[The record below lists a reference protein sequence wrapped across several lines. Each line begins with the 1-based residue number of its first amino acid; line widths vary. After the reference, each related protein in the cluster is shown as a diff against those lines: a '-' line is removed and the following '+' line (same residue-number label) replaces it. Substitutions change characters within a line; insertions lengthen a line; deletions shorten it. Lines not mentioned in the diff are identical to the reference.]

1 MTRSTLFA
9 TVSALSVAATLA
21 LATAYAQTPPAGGPP
36 QQGAPGGPQAGQQGG
51 PQGGPPP
58 NGQQYGD
65 QQQQNAANEA
75 AWPVLFVT
83 GIDVVRAPHNGRD
96 IIIAHGLVSSSDWR
110 APTLIPITEGRPV
123 DGVLD
128 LLLQAQAPQ
137 KPGPLGAFM
146 EVDAILPLG
155 HDHPY
160 KAVRVRSASNALT
173 LKEIPGRA
181 EVKKLKNDCGTCI
194 GKHFVAK
201 GETPPANMAAG
212 DILREEDLLWQVRV
226 IKPRDGIHSYTL
238 DPNRLTLVL
247 SEDGRIVDA
256 AWD

>member
-9 TVSALSVAATLA
+9 TVSTLITIGAVLA
-21 LATAYAQTPPAGGPP
+21 LATAYAQTPPAGAPP
-36 QQGAPGGPQAGQQGG
+36 QGAPA
-51 PQGGPPP
+51 GGPPGAP
-58 NGQQYGD
+58 SEGGQPPAGAPQTT
-65 QQQQNAANEA
+65 AANEA
-75 AWPVLFVT
+75 TSYPILFVT
-83 GIDVVRAPHNGRD
+83 GIDVLRAPQNGRD
-96 IIIAHGLVSSSDWR
+96 IVVAHGLVSSGEWR
-110 APTLIPITEGRPV
+110 SPTLIPITEGKPV

-155 HDHPY
+155 HGHPY
-160 KAVRVRSASNALT
+160 TAVRVRSASNALT
-173 LKEIPGRA
+173 LKQLPGHA
-181 EVKKLKNDCGTCI
+181 EVKKLKNDCTQCI
-194 GKHFVAK
+194 GKRFVAK
-201 GETPPANMAAG
+201 GETPPAGVAAG

-226 IKPRDGIHSYTL
+226 IKPRDGLHSYTL

>member
-1 MTRSTLFA
+1 MIRSTLFA
-9 TVSALSVAATLA
+9 TTALVAALA
-21 LATAYAQTPPAGGPP
+21 LATAYAQAPPVGGPP
-36 QQGAPGGPQAGQQGG
+36 PQGMQGGVPTG
-51 PQGGPPP
+51 PQGGSPPSGPQPYGEQP
-58 NGQQYGD
+58 N
-65 QQQQNAANEA
+65 NAANEGTP
-75 AWPVLFVT
+75 WPVIFVT
-83 GIDVVRAPHNGRD
+83 GIDVLRAPHNGRD
-96 IIIAHGLVSSSDWR
+96 IVVAHGLVTSSEWR
-110 APTLIPITEGRPV
+110 NPVLIPITEGRPV

-128 LLLQAQAPQ
+128 LLLQAQAPA
-137 KPGPLGAFM
+137 KPGPLGAFV

-160 KAVRVRSASNALT
+160 KAVRVRSASNSLT
-173 LKEIPGRA
+173 LKQLPGHA
-181 EVKKLKNDCGTCI
+181 EVKKLKNDCGKCI

-201 GETPPANMAAG
+201 GESPPANVAAG

>member
-1 MTRSTLFA
+1 MTRSTLLA
-9 TVSALSVAATLA
+9 TASLIAALA
-21 LATAYAQTPPAGGPP
+21 LATAYAQSPPAGGPP
-36 QQGAPGGPQAGQQGG
+36 QSAQNAPQGG

-58 NGQQYGD
+58 GNGPQSGES
-65 QQQQNAANEA
+65 QNNGANEA
-75 AWPVLFVT
+75 ASWPVLFVT
-83 GIDVVRAPHNGRD
+83 GVDVVRAPHNGRD
-96 IIIAHGLVSSSDWR
+96 IVIAHGLASSPEWR
-110 APTLIPITEGRPV
+110 SPTLIPITEGKPV

-137 KPGPLGAFM
+137 KPGGLGAFM

-155 HDHPY
+155 HGHPY

-173 LKEIPGRA
+173 LKEIPGHA
-181 EVKKLKNDCGTCI
+181 EVKKLKNDCGQCV

-201 GETPPANMAAG
+201 GESPPANTPAS

-247 SEDGRIVDA
+247 SEDGRIIDA

>member
-9 TVSALSVAATLA
+9 TVSLVAALA

-36 QQGAPGGPQAGQQGG
+36 TQGSPGGPQAGPQGG
-51 PQGGPPP
+51 PKGGPPP

-65 QQQQNAANEA
+65 QQQNNGTNEA
-75 AWPVLFVT
+75 SSWPVLFVT

-96 IIIAHGLVSSSDWR
+96 IVIAHGLVSSSDWR
-110 APTLIPITEGRPV
+110 SPTLIPITEGRPV

-137 KPGPLGAFM
+137 KPGGLGAFV

-155 HDHPY
+155 HGHPY

-173 LKEIPGRA
+173 LKEIPGHA
-181 EVKKLKNDCGTCI
+181 EVKKLKNDCGQCI

-201 GETPPANMAAG
+201 GGTPPANVPAG

-226 IKPRDGIHSYTL
+226 IRPRDGIHSYTL

>member
-9 TVSALSVAATLA
+9 AVSATVSLVAALA
-21 LATAYAQTPPAGGPP
+21 LATAYAQAPPAGGPP
-36 QQGAPGGPQAGQQGG
+36 QGPQGAPPE
-51 PQGGPPP
+51 GGPPQGAP
-58 NGQQYGD
+58 
-65 QQQQNAANEA
+65 QNSGANEA
-75 AWPVLFVT
+75 TSYPVLFVT
-83 GIDVVRAPHNGRD
+83 GIDVLRAPQNGRD
-96 IIIAHGLVSSSDWR
+96 IIVAHGLVSSSDWR
-110 APTLIPITEGRPV
+110 SPVLVPITEGKPV

-137 KPGPLGAFM
+137 RPGPLGAFM

-155 HDHPY
+155 HGHPY
-160 KAVRVRSASNALT
+160 TAVRVRSASNALT
-173 LKEIPGRA
+173 LKQLPGRA
-181 EVKKLKNDCGTCI
+181 EVKKLKNDCGKCI
-194 GKHFVAK
+194 GKYFVAK
-201 GETPPANMAAG
+201 GGSAPANAPAAEVV
-212 DILREEDLLWQVRV
+212 REEDLLWTVRV

>member
-1 MTRSTLFA
+1 MTRSMLLA
-9 TVSALSVAATLA
+9 TVSLVATLA
-21 LATAYAQTPPAGGPP
+21 LATAYAQAPPAGGPP
-36 QQGAPGGPQAGQQGG
+36 QGPQAGAAGG
-51 PQGGPPP
+51 PQGMQPPG
-58 NGQQYGD
+58 NGQYGD
-65 QQQQNAANEA
+65 PQNPAVSEGTP
-75 AWPVLFVT
+75 WPVIFVT
-83 GIDVVRAPHNGRD
+83 GVDVLRAPHNGRD
-96 IIIAHGLVSSSDWR
+96 IVVAHGLVTSGEWR
-110 APTLIPITEGRPV
+110 NPVLIPITEGRPA

-128 LLLQAQAPQ
+128 LLLQAQAPA
-137 KPGPLGAFM
+137 KPGALGPFV

-155 HDHPY
+155 QGHPY
-160 KAVRVRSASNALT
+160 TAVRVRSASNALT
-173 LKEIPGRA
+173 LKGLPGHA
-181 EVKKLKNDCGTCI
+181 EVKKLKNDCGKCV

-201 GETPPANMAAG
+201 GETAPAGMAAG

>member
-9 TVSALSVAATLA
+9 TVSFAAALA
-21 LATAYAQTPPAGGPP
+21 LATAYAQTPPAD
-36 QQGAPGGPQAGQQGG
+36 GAPSQGTQGEAPTGPQAV
-51 PQGGPPP
+51 PP
-58 NGQQYGD
+58 NGQQYGE
-65 QQQQNAANEA
+65 QQQNSSANEA
-75 AWPVLFVT
+75 SSWPILFVT
-83 GIDVVRAPHNGRD
+83 GVDVVRAPHNGRD
-96 IIIAHGLVSSSDWR
+96 IVIAHGLTSSPEWR
-110 APTLIPITEGRPV
+110 SPVLIPITEGRPV

-128 LLLQAQAPQ
+128 LLMQAQPPR
-137 KPGPLGAFM
+137 KPGALGAFM
-146 EVDAILPLG
+146 DVDAILPLDRG
-155 HDHPY
+155 HPY

-173 LKEIPGRA
+173 LKELPGHA
-181 EVKKLKNDCGTCI
+181 EVKKLKNDCGKCI

-201 GETPPANMAAG
+201 GETPPANVPAS

>member
-9 TVSALSVAATLA
+9 TVSIVAALA
-21 LATAYAQTPPAGGPP
+21 LATAYAQAPPAGGPP
-36 QQGAPGGPQAGQQGG
+36 QGAPGSAPGGPQAGAPPEGG
-51 PQGGPPP
+51 SQTSG
-58 NGQQYGD
+58 
-65 QQQQNAANEA
+65 ANEA
-75 AWPVLFVT
+75 TAYPILFVT
-83 GIDVVRAPHNGRD
+83 GIDVLRAPQNGRD
-96 IIIAHGLVSSSDWR
+96 IIVAHGLVSSSDWR
-110 APTLIPITEGRPV
+110 SPVLVPITEGKPV

-137 KPGPLGAFM
+137 RPGPLGAFM

-155 HDHPY
+155 HGHPY
-160 KAVRVRSASNALT
+160 TAVRVRSASNALT
-173 LKEIPGRA
+173 LKQLPGRA
-181 EVKKLKNDCGTCI
+181 EVKKLKNDCGKCI
-194 GKHFVAK
+194 GKYFVAK
-201 GETPPANMAAG
+201 GGSAPANAPAAEVV
-212 DILREEDLLWQVRV
+212 REEDLLWTVRV

>member
-1 MTRSTLFA
+1 MTRSTLLA
-9 TVSALSVAATLA
+9 TVSATALSIVATLA
-21 LATAYAQTPPAGGPP
+21 LATAYAQTPPAGGAAPKGA
-36 QQGAPGGPQAGQQGG
+36 QQGAPGG

-58 NGQQYGD
+58 NGQQSGD
-65 QQQQNAANEA
+65 QQQPNNSANEA
-75 AWPVLFVT
+75 SWPVLFVT

-137 KPGPLGAFM
+137 KPGALGAFM

-155 HDHPY
+155 HEHPY

-173 LKEIPGRA
+173 LKELPGHA
-181 EVKKLKNDCGTCI
+181 EVKKLKNDCGQCI

-201 GETPPANMAAG
+201 GETPPANVPAS

-247 SEDGRIVDA
+247 AEDGRIVDA